1 MAPYTWMIENSGA
14 KRDNSGVSKRLS
26 KGEAGIMVT
35 NVMPYPIVS
44 LELAPGG
51 YLPISLQTSQQCKY
65 LMRTIVY

>member
-35 NVMPYPIVS
+35 NVLS
-44 LELAPGG
+44 LS
-51 YLPISLQTSQQCKY
+51 Y
-65 LMRTIVY
+65 